1 MPSFDLCAST
11 ATRRNEV
18 GAAGNLC
25 PRRRCF
31 WESGENS
38 IGSSL
43 LFWFCFKWALD
54 EKKSFRRGSA
64 NGGET

>member
-18 GAAGNLC
+18 GAAGDLG
-25 PRRRCF
+25 PRRSCF
-31 WESGENS
+31 RESGEDS
-38 IGSSL
+38 IGSSA
-43 LFWFCFKWALD
+43 FCFCFKWALD

-64 NGGET
+64 SLGEA